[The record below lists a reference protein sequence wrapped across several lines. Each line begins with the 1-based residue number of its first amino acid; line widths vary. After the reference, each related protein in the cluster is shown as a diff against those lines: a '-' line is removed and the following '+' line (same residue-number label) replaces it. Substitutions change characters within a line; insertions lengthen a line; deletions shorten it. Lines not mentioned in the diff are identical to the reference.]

1 MHHNAL
7 RLLATV
13 LVVLGLVT
21 LGVAPAAAQEVDLT
35 VEVTY
40 DQATVDPRTGQV
52 TLSGTIT
59 CSERAFVTLLVV
71 LRQEAGPT
79 PTAQAFFGVSV
90 VCPGPE
96 GITWSR
102 TVTGG
107 EGRFHPGPV
116 RLIARVIGCVFE
128 SRLGCVKFFFED
140 LDTTIRLAPAT

>member
-59 CSERAFVTLLVV
+59 CSERAFVTLLN
-71 LRQEAGPT
+71 
-79 PTAQAFFGVSV
+79 
-90 VCPGPE
+90 
-96 GITWSR
+96 
-102 TVTGG
+102 
-107 EGRFHPGPV
+107 
-116 RLIARVIGCVFE
+116 VFE
-128 SRLGCVKFFFED
+128 RPLSKAG
-140 LDTTIRLAPAT
+140 